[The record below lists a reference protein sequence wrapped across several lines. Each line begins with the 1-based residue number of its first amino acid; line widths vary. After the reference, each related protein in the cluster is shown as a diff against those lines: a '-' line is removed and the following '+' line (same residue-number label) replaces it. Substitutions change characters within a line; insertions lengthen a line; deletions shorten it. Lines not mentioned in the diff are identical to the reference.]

1 MYNVGKGVCIMS
13 NKENLSTKIC
23 WGILTI
29 FIPLGFAWSI
39 MASNDYSRGSVLLG
53 VAMGF
58 ASFALFLTPSKK
70 K

>member
-1 MYNVGKGVCIMS
+1 MS

-23 WGILTI
+23 WNILTI
-29 FIPLGFAWSI
+29 FISLGFAWSI

-58 ASFALFLTPSKK
+58 ANFVLFASPSKNK
-70 K
+70 